1 MLATNRK
8 FFNFL
13 LLIGILLLHFNI
25 TFTQVSKLEDFILLD
40 EMDSARLLIKKIDSP
55 KKPMFYRF
63 INDTYTN
70 EDVIE
75 FIGSMQSENKRQFKL
90 IQHFVEGKMVPPK
103 STEKIDLEYVRLMW
117 YYTNVVRNEYS
128 LEIASEIDAK
138 NKQYVKKIK
147 DQTTVE
153 AKKASIYL
161 NTHSFIM
168 NIIQGNLNEAEK
180 MITKDLKLAVAL
192 KDTFLIFTTRYYMG
206 ELLTSQRK
214 LEEFIKFQR
223 ETIAGESEMAKKS
236 GYFSLTIESLVDAL
250 LFSKNYDPIEIENYL
265 KLLLNDPGSVNHC
278 LPLYAKYVG
287 SIALDSDAARRI
299 FTLFEVD
306 NISDFADKLIE
317 IGVDK
322 VNKHELI
329 QMYGE
334 IAYMLKKHK
343 AFEKAFEILE
353 KEDQLTK
360 EIYSGDLAQAIASFE
375 KLKIQ
380 EEKEEAIE
388 HEKMKQK
395 YYIFSTVIS
404 TLFLFISIL
413 FLIRNR
419 KYSKVLMIKNK
430 EKEVLLR
437 EIHHRVKNN
446 FQTISSLLD
455 FQLKDIEDQKAISRI
470 REGQSRLK
478 SMSLIHEKL
487 YQNQEDVATV
497 NLHDYTVQL
506 SKQILGIYGK
516 EDVQVEVEIDKIELD
531 IDTAIPLGLILNEVI
546 TNSCKYAF
554 EQGNGLL
561 KIVAQKIKSGQYHLT
576 IQDNGPGLPDNLQ
589 LKNLS
594 SLGMKLITRLT
605 KQLHGDVQ
613 FLNESGVC
621 IQIQFKD
628 TFERKLIQ

>member
-8 FFNFL
+8 FFDFL

-25 TFTQVSKLEDFILLD
+25 TFSQVSKLEDFILLD
-40 EMDSARLLIKKIDSP
+40 EMDSARAIMNKVDSP
-55 KKPMFYRF
+55 RKQIFKR
-63 INDTYTN
+63 IVNKSYTN
-70 EDVIE
+70 EDLID
-75 FIGSMQSENKRQFKL
+75 FISDMESDSKRQYKL
-90 IQHFVEGKMVPPK
+90 VEAFVERKKLPPK
-103 STEKIDLEYVRLMW
+103 STSKIDIEYVRMLW
-117 YYTNVVRNEYS
+117 YYTNITRNEYS
-128 LEIASEIDAK
+128 LEDATK
-138 NKQYVKKIK
+138 LDAENKRYVKNTK
-147 DQTTVE
+147 DFNSIE

-161 NTHSFIM
+161 NTHTIVM
-168 NIIQGNLNEAEK
+168 HMIQGNIDLAEK
-180 MITKDLKLAVAL
+180 IILKDLELVKELN
-192 KDTFLIFTTRYYMG
+192 DPFLFFSTRYYMA
-206 ELLTSQRK
+206 EILTAQRK
-214 LEEFIKFQR
+214 LNDFIHFQR
-223 ETIAGESEMAKKS
+223 ETIAYENKNEKRSE
-236 GYFSLTIESLVDAL
+236 YFTLTIQTLVDAL
-250 LFSKNYDPIEIENYL
+250 LFSQDYDPEEIEEYL
-265 KLLLNDPGSVNHC
+265 KLLNNGEGTSAQSLI
-278 LPLYAKYVG
+278 LYAKYMG
-287 SIALDSDAARRI
+287 SIELNSEAAKRI
-299 FTLFEVD
+299 FTQFEVED
-306 NISDFADKLIE
+306 MISLADKF
-317 IGVDK
+317 IGIGSK
-322 VNKHELI
+322 KLNKNELI
-329 QMYGE
+329 KMCDE
-334 IAYMLKKHK
+334 ISYMLKKHSH
-343 AFEKAFEILE
+343 FEKAFEILE
-353 KEDQLTK
+353 IENELIKEV
-360 EIYSGDLAQAIASFE
+360 YSEDFAQTIANFE

-388 HEKMKQK
+388 HEKMKEK
-395 YYIFSTVIS
+395 YYIFSTVII

-589 LKNLS
+589 LKNLR

>member
-25 TFTQVSKLEDFILLD
+25 TFSQVSKLEDFILLD
-40 EMDSARLLIKKIDSP
+40 EMDSARAIMNKVDSP
-55 KKPMFYRF
+55 RKQIFKR
-63 INDTYTN
+63 IVNKSYTN
-70 EDVIE
+70 EDLID
-75 FIGSMQSENKRQFKL
+75 FISDMESDSKRQYKL
-90 IQHFVEGKMVPPK
+90 VEAFMERKKLPPK
-103 STEKIDLEYVRLMW
+103 STSKIDIEYVRMLW
-117 YYTNVVRNEYS
+117 YYTNITRNEYS
-128 LEIASEIDAK
+128 LEDATK
-138 NKQYVKKIK
+138 LDAENKRYVKNTK
-147 DQTTVE
+147 DFNSIE

-161 NTHSFIM
+161 NTHTIVM
-168 NIIQGNLNEAEK
+168 HMIQGNIDLAEK
-180 MITKDLKLAVAL
+180 IILKDLELVKELN
-192 KDTFLIFTTRYYMG
+192 DPFLFFSTRYYMA
-206 ELLTSQRK
+206 EILTAQRK
-214 LEEFIKFQR
+214 LNDFIHFQR
-223 ETIAGESEMAKKS
+223 ETIAYENKNEKRSE
-236 GYFSLTIESLVDAL
+236 YFTLTIQTLVDAL
-250 LFSKNYDPIEIENYL
+250 LFSQDFDPEEIEEYL
-265 KLLLNDPGSVNHC
+265 KLLNNGEGTSAQSLI
-278 LPLYAKYVG
+278 LYAKYMG
-287 SIALDSDAARRI
+287 SIELNSEAAKRI
-299 FTLFEVD
+299 FIQFEVED
-306 NISDFADKLIE
+306 MISLADKF
-317 IGVDK
+317 IGIGSK
-322 VNKHELI
+322 KLNKNELI
-329 QMYGE
+329 NMCDE
-334 IAYMLKKHK
+334 VSYMLKKHSY
-343 AFEKAFEILE
+343 FEKAFEILE
-353 KEDQLTK
+353 IENELTK
-360 EIYSGDLAQAIASFE
+360 EVYSEDFAQTIANFE

-395 YYIFSTVIS
+395 YYIFSTVII

-589 LKNLS
+589 LKNLR